1 MNRVNPRL
9 TLLTASGVCSLIV
22 LDTNIVAVTLPTIA
36 RDLGA
41 NFADIEWV
49 VSAYMLAFAALLLP
63 AGSIADRFGRQK
75 TLLCG
80 LGIFILASIGC
91 GAAPNALFLDIARAI
106 KGVGAALLLT
116 SALASIGHTFHDEIE
131 RAKAWAFW
139 GACMGVAMTAAP
151 TLGGLITEYVGWRW
165 IFYLN
170 LPVGLFLMAMVWRAV
185 PESRDPQSARLDPWG
200 SLAFSA
206 SLLCLIWG
214 LIEANR
220 IGWSHPVTYAR
231 LIGGAVLLGLFVV
244 IERVQRRP
252 MVDLQLFRHPRFIGA
267 LLGMFFYAG
276 CAQVMMTLLPFY
288 LQNGLGF
295 SAIASGL
302 GMLPFAMTM
311 LIFPRIGVRLA
322 RRFAPATIMAAGLTL
337 VGSGNLLSAW
347 AVSSGGYL
355 AFALA
360 MAVTGAGAG
369 LLNGDTQKNI
379 MACVPR
385 ERTGMASGMSTTMR
399 FSAIVLGIG
408 VYGALLASHTGQLL
422 HDSLSAQG
430 GPWLGHTQEI
440 ASRVVAGDMAAAMNL
455 LPEVARP
462 LIEPLARQAFVGGF
476 SMLLWVAGFLS
487 LIGALVVGTL
497 MRKPIPGKSSGVMGA
512 VPLSVVTKDTH

>member
-1 MNRVNPRL
+1 MRPASPRQ

-22 LDTNIVAVTLPTIA
+22 LDTNIVAVTLPSIA

-63 AGSIADRFGRQK
+63 AGSLADRFGRK
-75 TLLCG
+75 RTLLCG
-80 LGIFILASIGC
+80 LGLFILASLGC
-91 GAAPNALFLDIARAI
+91 GAAPNVLLLDIARAI

-116 SALASIGHTFHDEIE
+116 SALATIGHTFHDEVE

-151 TLGGLITEYVGWRW
+151 TLGGLITEFVGWRW

-170 LPVGLFLMAMVWRAV
+170 LPVGGWLVLMVLRTI
-185 PESRDPQSARLDPWG
+185 PESRDTQAARLDPWG

-220 IGWSHPVTYAR
+220 IGWDHPLTSAR
-231 LIGGAVLLGLFVV
+231 LLGGVALLGLFVL
-244 IERVQRRP
+244 IERLQRRP

-267 LLGMFFYAG
+267 LLGMFAYAG

-302 GMLPFAMTM
+302 GMLPFAVTM
-311 LIFPRIGVRLA
+311 LVCPRLGVGLA
-322 RRFAPATIMAAGLTL
+322 SRFAPATLMAAGLTL
-337 VGSGNLLSAW
+337 VGSGNLLAAW
-347 AVSSGGYL
+347 AVHAGGYPG
-355 AFALA
+355 FALA
-360 MAVTGAGAG
+360 IAVTGAGAG

-385 ERTGMASGMSTTMR
+385 DRAGMASGLSTTMR
-399 FSAIVLGIG
+399 FSAIMLAIG
-408 VYGALLASHTGQLL
+408 VFGALLGSHTQQRL
-422 HDSLSAQG
+422 HASLSDAAA
-430 GPWLGHTQEI
+430 PWLDQAPAL
-440 ASRVVAGDMAAAMNL
+440 ASRVAAGDMPAALAL
-455 LPEVARP
+455 LPDAARP
-462 LIEPLARQAFVGGF
+462 IVEPLARQAFVDGF
-476 SMLLWVAGFLS
+476 GVVLWAAGLLA
-487 LIGALVVGTL
+487 LIAALTVGTL
-497 MRKPIPGKSSGVMGA
+497 MRKPLPRPTGA
-512 VPLSVVTKDTH
+512 MLGME